1 MPGNEELMKNTVISR
16 LKNTNPWVIF
26 FELFVITQLMLIFIF
41 NLTHLKYEAGFDSSA
56 AMAQAMEIWNQKT
69 IFLKNWEYQSTL
81 GLDSVIIPASIF
93 YGITH
98 NIFLAYGIADCL
110 GVILYIYIFRDIF
123 KMLKLPKLPRMIIYV
138 LLLTPYSLEP
148 LGYMPMMFTGAAYY
162 IIKVLIPIML
172 IDLILK
178 LRFNIPV
185 KKYLHILTTYFISIY
200 LTALS
205 CGLYL
210 LICGLFP
217 IIIYELY
224 CTICSGSLRNI
235 INKRSLLLLISLII
249 YAAGYVSAKIY
260 GASVFTNEMIL
271 SSVNNFVNNLSKCF
285 VGIAELFG
293 ALPSKDIRVTSA
305 FGIHYLS
312 HMAAFIIVII
322 IVVATIKALKPLSGL
337 IIQSGDNKA
346 DKIVTGQVCCIIAV
360 NLAVLILTDTTYG
373 SESFEFRYHLIPVV
387 ASFLIIGIGIDR
399 MIKWLKEQKNHL
411 IFTSV
416 MTVISIIW
424 ILNNI
429 VFVYYYSS
437 RNSYNT
443 SEAIVKYVENN
454 TDYKKI
460 YFLGDSDSEIIEVSR
475 IARLIESDLTIVDG
489 PFVGTYIGW
498 GTSNKHFIP
507 TDNIDRMVL
516 VCTPTQ
522 YENIEPRIQYSI
534 DILDEI
540 DGYIIFEV
548 PAILTDEQYEE
559 LIDEIENEAG
569 EDESDY
575 IPYDSGTDSSDD
587 GYISD
592 TITN

>member
-110 GVILYIYIFRDIF
+110 GVMLYIYIFRDIF

-337 IIQSGDNKA
+337 IIQSGDNEA

-559 LIDEIENEAG
+559 LIEEIENEAG

>member
-110 GVILYIYIFRDIF
+110 GVMLYIYIFRDIF

-559 LIDEIENEAG
+559 LIEEIENEAG

>member
-110 GVILYIYIFRDIF
+110 GVMLYIYIFRDIF

-185 KKYLHILTTYFISIY
+185 KKYLHILITYFVSIY

-271 SSVNNFVNNLSKCF
+271 SSVNNFVNNLAKCF

-399 MIKWLKEQKNHL
+399 MIKWLKEQKNRL

-559 LIDEIENEAG
+559 LIEEIENEAG
-569 EDESDY
+569 EDESYY
-575 IPYDSGTDSSDD
+575 IPYDSGTNSSDD
-587 GYISD
+587 GYTSD

>member
-1 MPGNEELMKNTVISR
+1 
-16 LKNTNPWVIF
+16 
-26 FELFVITQLMLIFIF
+26 
-41 NLTHLKYEAGFDSSA
+41 
-56 AMAQAMEIWNQKT
+56 
-69 IFLKNWEYQSTL
+69 
-81 GLDSVIIPASIF
+81 
-93 YGITH
+93 
-98 NIFLAYGIADCL
+98 
-110 GVILYIYIFRDIF
+110 
-123 KMLKLPKLPRMIIYV
+123 
-138 LLLTPYSLEP
+138 
-148 LGYMPMMFTGAAYY
+148 
-162 IIKVLIPIML
+162 
-172 IDLILK
+172 
-178 LRFNIPV
+178 
-185 KKYLHILTTYFISIY
+185 
-200 LTALS
+200 
-205 CGLYL
+205 
-210 LICGLFP
+210 
-217 IIIYELY
+217 
-224 CTICSGSLRNI
+224 
-235 INKRSLLLLISLII
+235 
-249 YAAGYVSAKIY
+249 
-260 GASVFTNEMIL
+260 MIL

-312 HMAAFIIVII
+312 HMAAFIIVIV

-346 DKIVTGQVCCIIAV
+346 DKIVAGQVCCIITV

-424 ILNNI
+424 MLSNI

-559 LIDEIENEAG
+559 LIEEIENEAG

-587 GYISD
+587 GYTSD